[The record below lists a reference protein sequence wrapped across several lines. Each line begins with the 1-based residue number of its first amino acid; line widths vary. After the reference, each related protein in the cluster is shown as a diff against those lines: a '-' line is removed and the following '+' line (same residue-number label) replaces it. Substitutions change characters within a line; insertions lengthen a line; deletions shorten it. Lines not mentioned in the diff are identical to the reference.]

1 VPRQTRFHSYR
12 KEDLAE
18 MAKKFAQIDIIG
30 NILYGSI
37 VSQEIRW
44 NDDSLE
50 VITVVD
56 VRKERIGG

>member
-1 VPRQTRFHSYR
+1 
-12 KEDLAE
+12 

-37 VSQEIRW
+37 VSQETRW